1 MNCHSYASPPQPISA
16 VSSSYAKSEDDDYCR
31 QTTQD
36 VDSPA
41 TEEIHPILKD
51 QDPFL
56 YYSNDRVRMTELR
69 LQDVEDD
76 LSDHGSSSSSLLAQE
91 QLTTTSTRKTRITFE
106 LHPHLL
112 LEDLMRDLFDDDSFD
127 FGAILDASLLADEQ
141 DAGPEDDVMN
151 ALKEIILGISN
162 V

>member
-112 LEDLMRDLFDDDSFD
+112 LEDLVKEILDDASFD
-127 FGAILDASLLADEQ
+127 FDVISDAFLLAHEQ
-141 DAGPEDDVMN
+141 DSGSVDDVMN
-151 ALKEIILGISN
+151 HLREIISG
-162 V
+162 